1 MHQLIDKKHKI
12 IIYFTFLLIL
22 STTSTRFEKKSTSYF
37 SKNNKINVK
46 GLSII
51 HNQKILNEL
60 NNLAH
65 HNIFFLGKEEI
76 DRIILY
82 LIFLLILSTTSNKII
97 DNEKKNF
104 IKINNIK
111 VTGLSS
117 VNNSKILNKLD
128 NFYYKN
134 IFIISKKEIT
144 KIFLE
149 YNIIEEYK
157 IKKIYPSKLNIDI
170 KPTKFIAKIP
180 GNKQLLVGSNG
191 KLIKTKILNEKLPY
205 IFGEFNSKE
214 FLNFKKNIEQSKF
227 TFIKFKTLYFF
238 RSNRWDIL
246 THEDVLI
253 KLPRDDISASL
264 NIAYEIISNN
274 DFKDKNSIDLR
285 IKNQLIIK

>member
-1 MHQLIDKKHKI
+1 MHQSIDKK
-12 IIYFTFLLIL
+12 
-22 STTSTRFEKKSTSYF
+22 
-37 SKNNKINVK
+37 N
-46 GLSII
+46 
-51 HNQKILNEL
+51 
-60 NNLAH
+60 
-65 HNIFFLGKEEI
+65 
-76 DRIILY
+76 RIILY

-214 FLNFKKNIEQSKF
+214 FLEFKNNIDRSKFNFINFKSI
-227 TFIKFKTLYFF
+227 FF
-238 RSNRWDIL
+238 FPSNRWDIL
-246 THEDVLI
+246 TKSGILI
-253 KLPRDDISASL
+253 KLPEENFFKALELAHMLIKNS
-264 NIAYEIISNN
+264 E
-274 DFKDKNSIDLR
+274 FKDHRIIDLR
-285 IKNQLIIK
+285 ISNQLIVR